1 MTKILKWNQFMIT
14 ELFNNEKLVK
24 NYSTRISEEIR
35 RISPSAKFRDTLT
48 IVNLK
53 EEECVEVEKILKSW
67 EKRLQNEDFVF
78 SWMRND
84 ACFAAD
90 RISYLVFF
98 KSKNTRRI
106 KPHRYVFHC
115 SSSPKEDILKFG
127 LTPKASSES
136 KQWNNST
143 LKYEPAIFATN
154 GFGNLWNPGGVI
166 YQIDTANLKNK
177 WYEDLNFE
185 PGTSNAIMT
194 YEPILPEHITA
205 LTLAEFEKL
214 RKINIHSSTQT
225 IEDLKLK
232 LDTSIKDDD
241 LETLKSLIDE
251 YKDYFRGSKK
261 LLNLSLQGVDMSAL
275 ISKSSKF
282 AALSTFKYLYNSFIL
297 DYRDPEAVTF
307 PLLIK
312 SEKYKNYVVFDFL
325 KKEILEIY
333 KKLTPEQLKQ
343 IIQKRIKLI
352 SYDNENPQTLEL
364 LQGLNNLK

>member
-1 MTKILKWNQFMIT
+1 MTKILKWNQFLIT

-24 NYSTRISEEIR
+24 SYSTRISEEIR

-84 ACFAAD
+84 SCFAAD

-106 KPHRYVFHC
+106 KPQRYVFHC
-115 SSSPKEDILKFG
+115 SYSPKEDILKFG

-136 KQWNNST
+136 KQWDNSA

-154 GFGNLWNPGGVI
+154 GFGNLWNPGAII

-205 LTLAEFEKL
+205 LTLDEFEKL
-214 RKINIHSSTQT
+214 RKNNIQSTTQT

-232 LDTSIKDDD
+232 LDTSIKDGD

-251 YKDYFRGSKK
+251 HKDYFGSSKK

-275 ISKSSKF
+275 LSKSSKF
-282 AALSTFKYLYNSFIL
+282 GALSTFKYLYDNFRVDSKN
-297 DYRDPEAVTF
+297 PEVVVF
-307 PLLIK
+307 PLLMK
-312 SEKYKNYVVFDFL
+312 SEQYKNFEVFDFL
-325 KKEILEIY
+325 KKEISAIY
-333 KKLTPEQLKQ
+333 KKLSPDELKQ
-343 IIQKRIKLI
+343 TIQKRIKFI
-352 SYDNENPQTLEL
+352 SYDNKNPQTLEL
-364 LQGLNNLK
+364 LQDLNNLK